1 VLDQC
6 PRYDLADVAL
16 AATGAATE
24 AFTSLHGTRLCAR
37 IVVAIGRQIRNGS
50 ASAGS
55 ASRPPAVP
63 KQATDDTRAH
73 QALDIGLDL
82 VDVQY
87 LHWHPFNLLRRLRT
101 LSALQH

>member
-6 PRYDLADVAL
+6 PRQDLADVAL
-16 AATGAATE
+16 AATGAAAE
-24 AFTSLHGTRLCAR
+24 AFRFVYRTRLRAR
-37 IVVAIGRQIRNGS
+37 IVVAIGRQIRTRS
-50 ASAGS
+50 AHASTS
-55 ASRPPAVP
+55 SRPPAVS

-87 LHWHPFNLLRRLRT
+87 LHWHPFNLLRRLAT